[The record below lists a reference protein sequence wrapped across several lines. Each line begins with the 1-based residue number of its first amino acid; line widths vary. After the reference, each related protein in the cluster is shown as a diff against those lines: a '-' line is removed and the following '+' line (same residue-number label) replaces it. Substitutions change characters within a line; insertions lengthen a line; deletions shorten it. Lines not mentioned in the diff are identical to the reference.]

1 MNALFLI
8 GLALL
13 AGATLPTQAGI
24 NAQLQLHWAK
34 HPALASLVSFSV
46 GTAALVAY
54 CVAARVP
61 FPSLAGS
68 TTQWWHWIGGL
79 LGAVFVTVVTF
90 LAPRLGAATM
100 VGLVIA
106 GQMIA
111 SVSLDHFGLLGYA
124 ERPLSMMRFVGVAL
138 LVCGVVLIRRF

>member
-1 MNALFLI
+1 MNLFWI
-8 GLALL
+8 ALALL

-24 NAQLQLHWAK
+24 NAQLQLHWAR
-34 HPALASLVSFSV
+34 HPALASLVSFTV
-46 GTAALVAY
+46 GTLALVGY

-61 FPSLAGS
+61 FPSLAGT
-68 TTQWWHWIGGL
+68 TTQWWHWVGGL

-100 VGLVIA
+100 VGLVVA

-111 SVSLDHFGLLGYA
+111 SVGLDHFGALGYA
-124 ERPLSMMRFVGVAL
+124 ERPVTLMRLAGIAMLVG
-138 LVCGVVLIRRF
+138 GVVLIRRF

>member
-1 MNALFLI
+1 MNTFFLI

-34 HPALASLVSFSV
+34 HPAMASLVSFSV
-46 GTAALVAY
+46 GTLALVLY
-54 CVAARVP
+54 CVAARIP
-61 FPSLAGS
+61 LPSFAGS
-68 TTQWWHWIGGL
+68 TTHWWHWVGGL

-106 GQMIA
+106 GQMLA

-124 ERPLSMMRFVGVAL
+124 ERPLSLMRLVGVAM
-138 LVCGVVLIRRF
+138 LVGGVLIIRRY

>member
-1 MNALFLI
+1 MNTFFLI

-13 AGATLPTQAGI
+13 AGATLPTQAGM

-34 HPALASLVSFSV
+34 HPAMASLVSFTV
-46 GTAALVAY
+46 GTLALVLY
-54 CVAARVP
+54 CVAARIP
-61 FPSLAGS
+61 LPSLAGS

-100 VGLVIA
+100 VGLIVA
-106 GQMIA
+106 GQMLA

-124 ERPLSMMRFVGVAL
+124 ERPLSLMRLVGVAM
-138 LVCGVVLIRRF
+138 LVGGVLLIRRY